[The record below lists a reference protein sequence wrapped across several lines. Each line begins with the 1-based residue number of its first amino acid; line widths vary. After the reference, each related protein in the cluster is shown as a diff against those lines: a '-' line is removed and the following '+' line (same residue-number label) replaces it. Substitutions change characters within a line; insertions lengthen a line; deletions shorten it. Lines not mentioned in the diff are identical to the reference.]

1 MHFRAINCGI
11 FELFDGFESKQFSV
25 RVRINALML
34 FSLFF
39 DQLEVEFMEFS
50 DEGYILHIR
59 RIEAY
64 EVEGEFCNTSVNSGD
79 LGRRDIRAL

>member
-1 MHFRAINCGI
+1 MQFRAINCGI

-25 RVRINALML
+25 RVRINVLFL
-34 FSLFF
+34 FSFFF

-64 EVEGEFCNTSVNSGD
+64 GLATDFAILRIIPET
-79 LGRRDIRAL
+79 

>member
-1 MHFRAINCGI
+1 MFY
-11 FELFDGFESKQFSV
+11 FFFFS
-25 RVRINALML
+25 
-34 FSLFF
+34 FFF

-64 EVEGEFCNTSVNSGD
+64 GLETDFAILRIIPETYAGETS
-79 LGRRDIRAL
+79 AQFE